1 MFATGPRAV
10 GFTIVWPEGVI
21 FSSMM
26 TYHAQFL
33 LLVLAGWVNRQQQD
47 VIDYLQEENRVLR
60 AGLRGK
66 RLKLSDD
73 NRRRLAVKA
82 QALGR
87 EALAQIA
94 SVATPATLLRWY
106 RCLIAAKYDGSKN
119 RSPGRPPTAKD
130 IRELIVR
137 VARENPTW
145 GYTRLRGALKNLGH
159 ELGRNTIKRL
169 LAEHGIAPAPERGRS
184 MSWSTFIKAHWGA
197 IAATDL
203 FTVEVVNPFGLVRYH
218 VLFVIDIATRC
229 VCIGGMTLGPQRGVD
244 EAGGKKPHGHVGWFP
259 PWQAIPHPRPGPA
272 IHRGGTWAVE
282 RFRREAPAP
291 SR

>member
-21 FSSMM
+21 FRSMM

-66 RLKLSDD
+66 RLSLSDD
-73 NRRRLAVKA
+73 ERRRLAVKA

-137 VARENPTW
+137 VAQENPTW
-145 GYTRLRGALKNLGH
+145 GYTRLRASQSRQDSGSS
-159 ELGRNTIKRL
+159 
-169 LAEHGIAPAPERGRS
+169 RS
-184 MSWSTFIKAHWGA
+184 
-197 IAATDL
+197 
-203 FTVEVVNPFGLVRYH
+203 
-218 VLFVIDIATRC
+218 
-229 VCIGGMTLGPQRGVD
+229 TL
-244 EAGGKKPHGHVGWFP
+244 
-259 PWQAIPHPRPGPA
+259 
-272 IHRGGTWAVE
+272 
-282 RFRREAPAP
+282 
-291 SR
+291 